1 MDYDLFEEALV
12 DYFARQHHDPAVA
25 RSRAETVVR
34 IARGC
39 DDEAEKKPLVIDFTA
54 PENMGGGWLQPLRDE
69 AEKLRRA
76 RLKAARKATK

>member
-12 DYFARQHHDPAVA
+12 DYFARQHHDPAMA

-39 DDEAEKKPLVIDFTA
+39 DEAEKKPLVIDFTA
-54 PENMGGGWLQPLRDE
+54 PENMGGGWLQPIRDA

-76 RLKAARKATK
+76 ARKQARKPKK